1 MLIYFLFLALLYM
14 AFIKYR
20 QSHPGNSGYKAFG
33 LWVAKGG
40 IDPTVGILTPSRPK
54 KSVSEY
60 FDKGYYTIFLLL
72 RYHY

>member
-1 MLIYFLFLALLYM
+1 MLNFFLFLALLYM

-40 IDPTVGILTPSRPK
+40 IDPDSGDSDTEPSEK
-54 KSVSEY
+54 ISK
-60 FDKGYYTIFLLL
+60 
-72 RYHY
+72 